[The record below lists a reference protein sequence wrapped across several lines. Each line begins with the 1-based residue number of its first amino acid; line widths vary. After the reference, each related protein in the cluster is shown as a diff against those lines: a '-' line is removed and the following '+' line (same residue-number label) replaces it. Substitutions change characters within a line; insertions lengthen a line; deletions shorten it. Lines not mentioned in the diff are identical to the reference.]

1 MCVVRNYVLVIHSVQ
16 LMIQELLISF
26 FFFLFSFF
34 ISGRI
39 KSKIDLIS
47 QSVKLTSSSKFLKHL
62 KGYFENEIIKQD
74 ICVLFLF

>member
-1 MCVVRNYVLVIHSVQ
+1 MCGK
-16 LMIQELLISF
+16 ELCSGYTQCSAYDPGAPYF
-26 FFFLFSFF
+26 FLFFLFSFF

-74 ICVLFLF
+74 ICALFLF

>member
-1 MCVVRNYVLVIHSVQ
+1 MCGK
-16 LMIQELLISF
+16 ELCSGYMQCSAYDPGAPY
-26 FFFLFSFF
+26 FFLSFL

-62 KGYFENEIIKQD
+62 KGFENEIIKQD
-74 ICVLFLF
+74 ICALFLF

>member
-1 MCVVRNYVLVIHSVQ
+1 MCGK
-16 LMIQELLISF
+16 ELRSGYTQCSAYDPGAPYF
-26 FFFLFSFF
+26 FLLLLFSFF

-47 QSVKLTSSSKFLKHL
+47 QSVKLTSSSKFLKQL

-74 ICVLFLF
+74 ICALFLF